1 MGIGSKGGTAG
12 IGTGRGTR
20 EGGCFFSEACSF
32 RVLKEGTGGS
42 ALCTC
47 GIGKSGGDISV
58 AHNDPNDSLKI
69 NPDLRSPLSCTIG
82 RFFKIKSWAGLI
94 LRIIHFVEL
103 TFFGTFSDAL
113 HILLIIHH
121 SCLVYHFWF
130 L

>member
-1 MGIGSKGGTAG
+1 MGIGSEGGSAG

-20 EGGCFFSEACSF
+20 EGGCFLSEASSF
-32 RVLKEGTGGS
+32 RVLKEGRGGS

-47 GIGKSGGDISV
+47 GVGKSGGDISG

-69 NPDLRSPLSCTIG
+69 NPDLRSPLTCTTE
-82 RFFKIKSWAGLI
+82 RFFKIKTRAGLI
-94 LRIIHFVEL
+94 LRIIHCVAL
-103 TFFGTFSDAL
+103 TFFCHFSHAL